1 MAVSTDNFL
10 HYLEREKRYS
20 AHTILAYHNDL
31 RQFAA
36 YLSDQYEIDEISGAT
51 APMIRSWL
59 AGSMQQGMS
68 RTSINRKL
76 STLKS
81 FFRYAGRRDP
91 ALQNPMEKVGS
102 VKNNKVLPV
111 FIEEEGMNR
120 LLDRSVFEPGFA
132 GQRDRLMLE
141 LLYTTGMRL
150 SELVGL
156 QHHDFDTEKNTV
168 KITGKGAKQ
177 RIVPVIQEVNDHY
190 TDYCIEKEKEFGLSV
205 SGAVFVTNKGGKIY
219 PKFVYRLVNTYLS
232 KVTTR
237 SRKSPHVLRHTFAT
251 HMLNHGADLNAIKE
265 ILGHASL
272 SATQVYTH
280 NSIEKIKHVY
290 KQAHPKA

>member
-1 MAVSTDNFL
+1 MTLNTDNFL

-31 RQFAA
+31 QQFTD
-36 YLSDQYEIDEISGAT
+36 YLSDQYGIDEISVAT

-59 AGSMQQGMS
+59 AGAMQQGLS

-81 FFRYAGRRDP
+81 YFRYAGRRDP
-91 ALQNPMEKVGS
+91 DLKNPMEKVGS
-102 VKNNKVLPV
+102 LKKNKVLPV
-111 FIEEEGMNR
+111 FVEEEGMNQ

-141 LLYTTGMRL
+141 MLYTTGMRL
-150 SELVGL
+150 SELIGL
-156 QHHDFDTEKNTV
+156 QHHDFDTEKNTIKV
-168 KITGKGAKQ
+168 TGKGAKQ
-177 RIVPVIQEVNDHY
+177 RIVPVIQEVSDHY
-190 TDYCIEKEKEFGLSV
+190 DDYCLEKEKEFGLSV
-205 SGAVFVTNKGGKIY
+205 SGHIFVTNKGSKIY
-219 PKFVYRLVNTYLS
+219 PKFVYRLVNAYLS

-280 NSIEKIKHVY
+280 NSIEKIKNVY

>member
-1 MAVSTDNFL
+1 MGVNTDNFL

-20 AHTILAYHNDL
+20 AHTILAYHTDL

-36 YLSDQYEIDEISGAT
+36 YLSDQYGIEELTGAT

-59 AGSMQQGMS
+59 AGAMQQGIS

-81 FFRYAGRRDP
+81 FFRYAMRHDS

-102 VKNNKVLPV
+102 VKKNKVLPV
-111 FIEEEGMNR
+111 FVEEEGMNR

-132 GQRDRLMLE
+132 GQRDRLILE

-150 SELVGL
+150 AELIGL
-156 QHHDFDTEKNTV
+156 QHADFDTEKNTV

-177 RIVPVIQEVNDHY
+177 RIVPVIQEVVDHY
-190 TDYCIEKEKEFGLSV
+190 SDYCLEKEKKFGS
-205 SGAVFVTNKGGKIY
+205 SASEIAFVTDKGSKIY
-219 PKFVYRLVNTYLS
+219 PKFVYRLVNVYLS
-232 KVTTR
+232 KVTSR
-237 SRKSPHVLRHTFAT
+237 SRRSPHVLRHTFAT

-280 NSIEKIKHVY
+280 NSIEKIKNVY